1 MKVFISHSHKDKE
14 VVRRLADDLRRYDF
28 DVWLDEDLISPGEQ
42 WTDKINESL
51 ESSDV
56 VLIIM
61 SHNTSKSRFQNS
73 EIAFAVASQRKH
85 PSKRVIPIL
94 IEKNA
99 ELPFFLRDIVYCDLS
114 SKDQYESNLA
124 SLIQALS
131 KSSVPP
137 KDFKVSDSKR
147 IETIRAEKQML
158 QHEKNALDRNKAVW
172 TSTVLGALASVIAVL
187 ATFFIAIATM
197 ATNVSI
203 GNFLSCVV
211 KDNCFGFFSGF
222 AVGAICSIVAFI
234 VARTFQN
241 RSVRKEGKHAE

>member
-61 SHNTSKSRFQNS
+61 SHNTSESRFQTS

-99 ELPFFLRDIVYCDLS
+99 EVPFFLRDIVYCDLS
-114 SKDQYESNLA
+114 SKDQYENNLK
-124 SLIQALS
+124 SLVQALS
-131 KSSVPP
+131 RSSIPP
-137 KDFKVSDSKR
+137 TDFKASDSKR

-172 TSTVLGALASVIAVL
+172 TSTVLGALATVIAAL
-187 ATFFIAIATM
+187 ATFFIGTT

-203 GNFLSCVV
+203 GNFLSCFV
-211 KDNCFGFFSGF
+211 KDNSFLSGVV
-222 AVGAICSIVAFI
+222 VGAICSIVAFI
-234 VARTFQN
+234 VARKFQN